1 MLIIASNINHE
12 LNLSLSQLNK
22 TEPKKKSFYEKNH
35 PICYVHKGPILS
47 LLLKN
52 RERKNSLKTTDT
64 NILKP
69 FSLDY
74 DFKEI
79 KRFDE
84 LNNSLSDISELDLE
98 KDNNNENKSEF
109 NSSQEYNSQSDDE
122 TIVIKDKRKFNCR
135 KFDYEYEKELEKDYE
150 EIIKYLK
157 FGEK

>member
-1 MLIIASNINHE
+1 MLIIANNINQE

-35 PICYVHKGPILS
+35 VICHVHKGPILS

-64 NILKP
+64 NIEP

-98 KDNNNENKSEF
+98 KENNENKSEF
-109 NSSQEYNSQSDDE
+109 NSSQENNSQSDDE

-135 KFDYEYEKELEKDYE
+135 EFDFEYEKELHKDYE